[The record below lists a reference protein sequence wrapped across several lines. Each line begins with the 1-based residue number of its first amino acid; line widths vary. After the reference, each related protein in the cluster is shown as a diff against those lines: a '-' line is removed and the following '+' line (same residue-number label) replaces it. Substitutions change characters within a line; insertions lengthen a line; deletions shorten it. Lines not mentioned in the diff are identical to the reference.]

1 MNKIRWRI
9 AAPYILLILAFML
22 GLGIYLSNFF
32 QQSYIAQL
40 ERQLTLEAQI
50 IGESTLPNWS
60 DPQALKP
67 VVAHWADL
75 LNARVTLIDPQGNVL
90 GESEEDPTLLDNHLT
105 RPEVINALAASTGT
119 SIRFSHTVGYDML
132 YTAIRL
138 GEPTAPTGI
147 VRVAVPLTE
156 VYQNIAEVQRV
167 LVVVSLIVTLIAIL
181 IAILIAQTTSKP
193 LEELTLAANSMAMG
207 NLVQKPLS
215 TSITEIGQLVKA
227 FNSMAV
233 QIRQQVFNLETERGK
248 LAAVLSNM
256 NDGVMIIDAEGRIQ
270 LVNPAAAAL
279 LGITIDVVGRSLV
292 EVVRPFQPFELWKQC
307 SSEQTPQHGAFDFN
321 RANLMVHAI
330 PLKRSLPGHSLL
342 LVQDVTQQY
351 KVDSM
356 RRDFIS
362 NVSHELRT
370 PLAALKIIVET
381 LQDGAL
387 EDKPAAHKFLANME
401 GEIDS
406 LSLMVME
413 LLELS
418 RIESG
423 RVPLEPQQVS
433 PLDLL
438 EPAADRLKLQAE
450 RAGLTLTVDCPPNLP
465 TVLAD
470 PSRLQQVLTNLIHN
484 AIKFTPVGGT
494 VQCGAEL
501 INEKVTFYVR
511 DSGIGLS
518 ADDLP
523 RVFERFY
530 KADRARS
537 GGGTG
542 LGLSICRHI
551 VEMHNGRIWIT
562 SKPDQGSTFSFTLG

>member
-9 AAPYILLILAFML
+9 ALPYILLILTFML
-22 GLGIYLSNFF
+22 ALGAYLSNTF
-32 QQSYIAQL
+32 QRSYIEQM
-40 ERQLTLEAQI
+40 ERQLTLEATTI
-50 IGESTLPNWS
+50 SESILPAWDS
-60 DPQALKP
+60 PAELEP
-67 VVAHWADL
+67 MVAHWAEL
-75 LNARVTLIDPQGNVL
+75 LSARVTLIEPDGRVI
-90 GESEEDPTLLDNHLT
+90 GESEEDPSLLDNHLT
-105 RPEVINALAASTGT
+105 RPEVISALANGSGT

-132 YTAIRL
+132 YTAVRL
-138 GEPTAPTGI
+138 GPAGSPTGL
-147 VRVAVPLTE
+147 VRVAVPLTI

-167 LVVVSLIVTLIAIL
+167 LVGVSLVVTLLAIL
-181 IAILIAQTTSKP
+181 IAILIAQATSKP
-193 LEELTLAANSMAMG
+193 LEELTLAANSMARG

-215 TSITEIGQLVKA
+215 TTITEIGQLVNA

-233 QIRQQVFNLETERGK
+233 QIRQQVFSLETERGK

-256 NDGVMIIDAEGRIQ
+256 TDGVMIVDSDGKIQ
-270 LVNPAAAAL
+270 LVNPAASNL
-279 LGITIDVVGRSLV
+279 LGITIDVVGHSLV
-292 EVVRPFQPFELWKQC
+292 EVVRPYQPFELWKQC
-307 SSEQTPQHGAFDFN
+307 STEQIPVQVAFDFN
-321 RANLMVHAI
+321 RANLLVHAI

-342 LVQDVTQQY
+342 LVQDVTRQN

-370 PLAALKIIVET
+370 PLAALKLIVET
-381 LQDGAL
+381 LRDGAL
-387 EDKPAAHKFLANME
+387 EDKQAAQKFLANME

-423 RVPLEPQQVS
+423 RVPLETQWVKPI
-433 PLDLL
+433 DLV
-438 EPAADRLKLQAE
+438 EPAALRLKLQAE
-450 RAGLTLTVDCPPNLP
+450 RAGLTLRVECPADLP
-465 TVLAD
+465 SVVAD
-470 PSRLQQVLTNLIHN
+470 PGRVQQVLTNLIHN
-484 AIKFTPVGGT
+484 AIKFTPAGGN
-494 VQCGAEL
+494 VVCGASL
-501 INEKVTFYVR
+501 MNDKVAFFVR
-511 DSGIGLS
+511 DSGIGIS
-518 ADDLP
+518 EVDLP

-551 VEMHNGRIWIT
+551 VEMHNGHIWVE
-562 SKPDQGSTFSFTLG
+562 SEVNKGSSFSFTLG